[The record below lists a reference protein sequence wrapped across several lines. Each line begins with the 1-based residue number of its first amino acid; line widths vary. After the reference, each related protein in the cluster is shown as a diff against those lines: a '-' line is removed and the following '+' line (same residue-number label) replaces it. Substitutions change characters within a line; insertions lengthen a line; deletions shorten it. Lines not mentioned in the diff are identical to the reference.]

1 MMTLETE
8 RDLRGQRHDDT
19 GDGERLH
26 SDIGTV
32 VTQFTHFGN
41 INPLCCDNRILHSR

>member
-19 GDGERLH
+19 GDGERLK
-26 SDIGTV
+26 GPAT
-32 VTQFTHFGN
+32 
-41 INPLCCDNRILHSR
+41 

>member
-19 GDGERLH
+19 GDGERLK
-26 SDIGTV
+26 GTA
-32 VTQFTHFGN
+32 T
-41 INPLCCDNRILHSR
+41 

>member
-19 GDGERLH
+19 GDGERDLRGQRH
-26 SDIGTV
+26 DDTGDGERLKGPAT
-32 VTQFTHFGN
+32 
-41 INPLCCDNRILHSR
+41 

>member
-19 GDGERLH
+19 GDGERLRGQRH
-26 SDIGTV
+26 DDTGDGERLKGPAT
-32 VTQFTHFGN
+32 
-41 INPLCCDNRILHSR
+41 